1 VQLRLKPRVVCGAFR
16 SRCGDFSRSRSRD
29 RRVGTDSGTLALSY
43 FRTAVKAAFL
53 SIGDEIVGGLT
64 VDTNSGFIAGELR
77 DVGVEPVCGF
87 SVRDEED
94 DIVRAIRQALDEADL
109 VVCTGGLGPT
119 ADDLTTACVARF
131 AGREMVLDEASLAAI
146 EERFRMR
153 GMEMPPNNRKQALFP
168 AGAEI
173 IPNPNGTAPGFICP
187 VEVGGE
193 TRHVACFPGV
203 PRETRHMVQASLVP
217 WVAARQPGAR
227 FLSRT
232 FSTVG
237 LAESRIDELLAGA
250 ISADEARVAF
260 RASFP
265 KMYVRLTVQGA
276 PGDDLEGRMDALETR
291 VHERLGRA
299 VYAMGDEGMEETVG
313 RLLRERGLT
322 LAVAESCTGGR
333 IGDRITDAPGSS
345 EYFLLGVATYSNGAK
360 TSILGVSEQTLAAH
374 GAVSTQTAEEM
385 AAGARRISGADL
397 GLSTT
402 GIAGPGG
409 GTADKPVGTVCIG
422 LAWEGGSWSR
432 RFDLGARGRD
442 WVKGMTAQLAL
453 DSVRRWLLGEMDPG
467 A

>member
-1 VQLRLKPRVVCGAFR
+1 MR
-16 SRCGDFSRSRSRD
+16 
-29 RRVGTDSGTLALSY
+29 
-43 FRTAVKAAFL
+43 AAFL

-64 VDTNSGFIAGELR
+64 TDTNSGFIAGELR
-77 DVGVEPVCGF
+77 AVGVEPVCGF

-94 DIVRAIRQALDEADL
+94 DVIRALRQALAEADL

-131 AGREMVLDEASLAAI
+131 TGRELALHQPSLDLI
-146 EERFRMR
+146 VERFRTR

-187 VEVGGE
+187 VEHEGQ

-203 PRETRHMVQASLVP
+203 PRETRHMVGATLVP
-217 WVAARQPGAR
+217 WVAARQPDTR

-237 LAESRIDELLAGA
+237 LAESKIDELLAGA
-250 ISADEARVAF
+250 ISANEARVAF

-265 KMYVRLTVQGA
+265 KMYVRLTVQGV
-276 PGDDLEGRMDALETR
+276 PGDDLEGRMDALEAR

-299 VYAMGDEGMEETVG
+299 VYAVGDEGMEETVG
-313 RLLRERGLT
+313 RMLRERSLT
-322 LAVAESCTGGR
+322 LALAESCTGGR
-333 IGDRITDAPGSS
+333 IGDRITDVPGSS
-345 EYFLLGVATYSNGAK
+345 AYFLLGVATYSNQAK
-360 TSILGVSEQTLAAH
+360 MSVLGVPEATLAAH

-385 AAGARRISGADL
+385 AMGARRISGADV

-402 GIAGPGG
+402 GVAGPGG
-409 GTADKPVGTVCIG
+409 GTVEKPVGTVCIG

-432 RFDLGARGRD
+432 RFDLGDRGRD
-442 WVKGMTAQLAL
+442 WIKGTTAQMAL
-453 DSVRRWLLGEMDPG
+453 DSLRRWMLEEMG
-467 A
+467 KS